1 VSRTPASQLI
11 DPDDSVL
18 LIIDVQERFLARLP
32 HELTTALVG
41 RISWLVEL
49 AKHLSIPIVATAED
63 IDDLGAN
70 VDEIEQRLPAGSSS
84 LDKRVFGLADDP
96 GIYPVVAALGRR
108 TAVLV
113 GLETDV
119 CVAHSALGLLDRG
132 YRVAIVADAVGSRGN
147 GHAEGLARMRNTGVI
162 ETTTKGVHYE
172 WLRTVERADRARA
185 ALAQVVEVPDELAW

>member
-1 VSRTPASQLI
+1 MNSTLQLI

-18 LIIDVQERFLARLP
+18 LVIDVQERFLARLDQD
-32 HELTTALVG
+32 LASALVG
-41 RISWLVEL
+41 RIAWLVEL

-63 IDDLGAN
+63 IADLGGN
-70 VDEIEQRLPAGSSS
+70 VDDIERRLPPGTSSV
-84 LDKRVFGLADDP
+84 DKSVFGLADDP
-96 GIYPVVAALGRR
+96 NVYPVVDVLGRR

-132 YRVAIVADAVGSRGN
+132 YRVAIVADATASRQS
-147 GHAEGLARMRNTGVI
+147 GHHEGLARLRGTGVI

-185 ALAQVVEVPDELAW
+185 ALAGKVATPDELVW